1 MRDGEVNGPAKAIG
15 AKASNAVQGKGD
27 ANEESSFASS
37 FTADTATKT
46 GRTQRSVQIEAKRG
60 EEIGAADLSKVVGT
74 LISNPGTSLV
84 SCGWSK
90 RWSPSPEQLAWP
102 RRRCLDAPRRCGPW
116 VPLLCGGRSQIH
128 FGGCRPR
135 EFSHPLTCEALS
147 AFWARRISRSRSTPG
162 GVSRASLRSL
172 AASSESRCLSVCMK
186 PSRSCM
192 ALFPLLF
199 E

>member
-1 MRDGEVNGPAKAIG
+1 MTVSRSVRSSSVSRGAAEASAEVVQHQIDIDIVGLGRRDRGRTTH
-15 AKASNAVQGKGD
+15 D
-27 ANEESSFASS
+27 ANSTGYARELIMEPVNRASTVAPAAVAGVRACPWSSGMFLAHPAAIVAAHAGHAE
-37 FTADTATKT
+37 AD
-46 GRTQRSVQIEAKRG
+46 
-60 EEIGAADLSKVVGT
+60 
-74 LISNPGTSLV
+74 
-84 SCGWSK
+84 
-90 RWSPSPEQLAWP
+90 
-102 RRRCLDAPRRCGPW
+102 RRF
-116 VPLLCGGRSQIH
+116 H

-192 ALFPLLF
+192 ALFPLF